1 MSSANG
7 RTELSLV
14 EIHDM
19 PGHIGVANLFAEVW
33 GAELITAAALRA
45 MAHSGN
51 YVVGAYRDGEL
62 VGATMAFFG
71 RDEPLPGD
79 PPGSHRDH
87 LHSHIA
93 GVLPGEVGAG
103 VGYAM
108 KQHQRDWA
116 LARGIPT
123 ICWTFDPLVRR
134 NAYFNLHKL
143 GAGVTEY
150 LPDFYGDM
158 PDALNSGDASDRL
171 FVVWELDS
179 PLAVAAAQGRLPEI
193 DPDAAREAGAVLV
206 GVPPDIEELR
216 RQDPEAAAR
225 LRQRLRAE
233 LMAPME
239 AGRRITGFARE
250 GWYVLEEKP

>member
-1 MSSANG
+1 MSPEIDH
-7 RTELSLV
+7 ELRIV
-14 EIHDM
+14 ELHDVS
-19 PGHIGVANLFAEVW
+19 GCEAVAGLFAQVW
-33 GAELITAAALRA
+33 GADLVTAATLRA
-45 MAHSGN
+45 MSHAGN
-51 YVVGAYRDGEL
+51 YVVGAYRGDEM

-79 PPGSHRDH
+79 PPGTHRDH

-93 GVLPGEVGAG
+93 GVPAGAAGTG
-103 VGYAM
+103 VGFAM

-134 NAYFNLHKL
+134 NAFFNLHKL
-143 GAGVTEY
+143 GASVTEY
-150 LPDFYGDM
+150 LTDFYGDM
-158 PDALNSGDASDRL
+158 PDPLNAGDATDRL
-171 FVVWELDS
+171 YVVWELDS
-179 PLAVAAAQGRLPEI
+179 PRAVAAAKGELPLV

-206 GVPPDIEELR
+206 GVPPDIEDLR
-216 RQDPEAAAR
+216 RQDPEAGAR

-233 LMAPME
+233 LTAALD
-239 AGRRITGFARE
+239 AGRVITGFARD